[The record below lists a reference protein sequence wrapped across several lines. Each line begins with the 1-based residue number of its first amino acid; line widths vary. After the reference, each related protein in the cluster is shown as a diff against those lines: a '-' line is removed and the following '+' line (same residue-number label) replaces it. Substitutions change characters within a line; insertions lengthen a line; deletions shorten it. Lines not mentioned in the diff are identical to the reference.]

1 MILFATSKV
10 VSMTALMSLIY
21 LLAGCVEERHVPEP
35 SGPELTVEERYGA
48 ELERGLRLEASLH
61 RDSPEATSLQIAR
74 LTLETTP
81 ASPDAC
87 RKLEAAMSDA
97 AFEVTRPDNPR
108 LMTSVSPEVAPLAN
122 RLELGLAVLQAK
134 ADAPPRD
141 RVLARLFEKPPTM
154 GITRIMQQGEQVSV
168 HTLALVSSSMGNQV
182 SWGALKGSREADQVI
197 LEGTRSMLG
206 SAVTERVQFKVQGLE
221 AQP

>member
-10 VSMTALMSLIY
+10 VSMTALMTLVY
-21 LLAGCVEERHVPEP
+21 LLAGCAEERHVPEP
-35 SGPELTVEERYGA
+35 SGPGLAVEERYGA
-48 ELERGLRLEASLH
+48 ELDRGIRMEAKLH
-61 RDSPEATSLQIAR
+61 RESPEAKSLQIAR
-74 LTLETTP
+74 LSLETTP

-134 ADAPPRD
+134 PGAPPRD

-154 GITRIMQQGEQVSV
+154 GITRIMQQGEEVSV
-168 HTLALVSSSMGNQV
+168 HTLALVSSSSGNQV
-182 SWGALKGSREADQVI
+182 SWGSLRGSREVDGVT
-197 LEGTRSMLG
+197 LDGTRSMLG
-206 SAVTERVQFKVQGLE
+206 SAVSERVQFKVQGLE